1 MTEEQQ
7 LTKSLIWCLPTKMLE
22 ADLEDLTV
30 APWIKELIQQELAR
44 RNAFKAAS

>member
-7 LTKSLIWCLPTKMLE
+7 LAKSLIWCLPTKMLE

-30 APWIKELIQQELAR
+30 APWIKELIKQELAR
-44 RNAFKAAS
+44 RNAWRQPS